1 MLTSRLLYSL
11 VPVMNIKAPTL
22 AFWSFSFPPP
32 APHPHDASSQ
42 AVPIPPPTLKLPVL
56 CGVFPLLLHPLIL
69 SPCFFSAPK
78 ASVILLY
85 PFVPEREPWLLWTS
99 QMPLII
105 IFFLSHLQ
113 YTFLSTAPT
122 ERSSL
127 VVSLC
132 PTFMSLGTCYN
143 SLAPAP

>member
-22 AFWSFSFPPP
+22 AFWSFSLPPP
-32 APHPHDASSQ
+32 APTMLAPRLSQSLLPPCSYLFSVGFSHSCFIPSFFPH
-42 AVPIPPPTLKLPVL
+42 V
-56 CGVFPLLLHPLIL
+56 
-69 SPCFFSAPK
+69 FFSAPK

-105 IFFLSHLQ
+105 IIFFFHIYNTPFFQLHPRSGPVWWFHC
-113 YTFLSTAPT
+113 AP
-122 ERSSL
+122 L
-127 VVSLC
+127 IC
-132 PTFMSLGTCYN
+132 P
-143 SLAPAP
+143 